1 MRSRMKSIK
10 ILVSVAALAM
20 AMRLVNPA
28 ELKESLLS
36 IPLSI
41 LILVVISV
49 FLSQLLSSYKW
60 WLLASSGGIS
70 VPWSLAFKAYFFGMF
85 VNCFGL
91 GTIGGDV
98 ARGLVLGSPSRQKA
112 TALASVFA
120 DRVHGLTVL
129 VGICLTSMVAFGRGP
144 IGGEFL
150 IFLIVSLLA
159 VVLGWYLGPA
169 IALRILPRGGAL
181 HLKMQEIA
189 NVFPRKIATIAYLLA
204 ISLLFHLLQI
214 STHQVMAYGF
224 GIHIP
229 WRTLLITIPVVNVLS
244 TLPISWNGLGVREN
258 GYVFFLTPLI
268 LSHEQAIA
276 FGAMWLLATTTL
288 SAIGGLISCFSS
300 EIVGGSMT

>member
-1 MRSRMKSIK
+1 MRSRIKSIK

-41 LILVVISV
+41 LFLVVISV

-70 VPWSLAFKAYFFGMF
+70 VSWSLAFKAYFFGMF
-85 VNCFGL
+85 VNWFGL

-98 ARGLVLGSPSRQKA
+98 ARGLVLGSPSRKKA

-150 IFLIVSLLA
+150 IFLIVSLVA

-169 IALRILPRGGAL
+169 IALRMLPNGGAL
-181 HLKMQEIA
+181 HRKMQEIA
-189 NVFPRKIATIAYLLA
+189 GVFPRNIATVAYVSA
-204 ISLLFHLLQI
+204 VSLLFHLLQI

-229 WRTLLITIPVVNVLS
+229 WRTLLITIPVVNVFS

-258 GYVFFLTPLI
+258 GYVFFLTPII

-276 FGAMWLLATTTL
+276 FGAMWLLATATS
-288 SAIGGLISCFSS
+288 SAIGGVISFFSP